1 MFSLIEIDGGLRN
14 RNVERIGKQ
23 PTNGKTR
30 MVKVMFPD
38 KESRDKAVQQSI
50 RLKDLEEPWK
60 KVYLNRDKHSV
71 YRYEN
76 NRLRKKMNDLR
87 KKPEF
92 QDIAKER
99 VKIVK
104 GELLVDDNIVDR
116 NTFSSFQ

>member
-1 MFSLIEIDGGLRN
+1 M
-14 RNVERIGKQ
+14 
-23 PTNGKTR
+23 
-30 MVKVMFPD
+30 
-38 KESRDKAVQQSI
+38 
-50 RLKDLEEPWK
+50 KDLDDPWK

-92 QDIAKER
+92 QDNPRQR

-104 GELLVDDNIVDR
+104 GELLVDEIVVDR